1 MISSFRTGDFQ
12 NTGQALSAHRYIH
25 TVRYEDFMNAVSEK
39 TYFDANHRIISLSQE
54 KLDAIL
60 ETWESPVD

>member
-1 MISSFRTGDFQ
+1 MLKDQR
-12 NTGQALSAHRYIH
+12 

-39 TYFDANHRIISLSQE
+39 TYFDTNHRIISLSQE

>member
-1 MISSFRTGDFQ
+1 MLKNQR
-12 NTGQALSAHRYIH
+12 

-60 ETWESPVD
+60 ETLESPVD